1 MTMRGSEILRIA
13 AEIRERI
20 GAGERICNLTVGDFD
35 PKQFP
40 IPAFLEEQIALALH
54 RRETNYPPSTGVPVL
69 RTAVADFYGRAL
81 GVAYQPE
88 SVLVTSGSRP
98 AIYGSF
104 VTLVDPKDR
113 VVFGVPSWNSNYYCH
128 LVDATPVSVT
138 CDASAAFLPNAQ
150 QLKAA
155 VRGARLLVLNS
166 PLNPCGTAFDAAA
179 LGAICDVVLEENA
192 SRGAGERPLY
202 LLYDQVYWQLT
213 FGDVTHV
220 HPVDLRP
227 AMRPYTLYVD
237 GMSKA
242 FAATGV
248 RVGWLVGPPDIVRA
262 ANDFLGHVGTWAPR
276 AEQIASAELLGR
288 PEIIASYRRDFI
300 AGLEQRLDALFKGIT
315 ALKNDG
321 FPVDAV
327 APMGAMYLS
336 ARFGLHGRKSAS
348 GDVMRTNHD
357 VRRWLL
363 SECGLAVVPFQAFGS
378 SEDTGW
384 FRLSV
389 GAVSM
394 EDIAV
399 VLPRLQQALSR
410 LS

>member
-1 MTMRGSEILRIA
+1 MQGSEILRIA
-13 AEIRERI
+13 GEIRERI
-20 GAGERICNLTVGDFD
+20 AAGERICNLTVGDFD

-69 RTAVADFYGRAL
+69 RNAVAEFYGRAL
-81 GVAYQPE
+81 NVPYPPE

-98 AIYGSF
+98 AIYGAF
-104 VTLVDPKDR
+104 VTLVDPGDR

-128 LVDATPVSVT
+128 LSEATPVSIA
-138 CDASAAFLPNAQ
+138 CDASAAFLPNANR
-150 QLKAA
+150 LRPAL
-155 VRGARLLVLNS
+155 RGARLLVLNS
-166 PLNPCGTAFDAAA
+166 PLNPCGTAFDSDA
-179 LGAICDVVLEENA
+179 LGAICDAVLEENA
-192 SRGAGERPLY
+192 RRAPGERPLY

-213 FGDVTHV
+213 FGNVIHV
-220 HPVDLRP
+220 HPVELRP

-237 GMSKA
+237 GVSKA

-248 RVGWLVGPPDIVRA
+248 RVGWLVAPPDIIRA

-288 PEIIASYRRDFI
+288 PDIIATYRREFI
-300 AGLEQRLDALFKGIT
+300 LGLETRLQALYNGVSG
-315 ALKNDG
+315 LKADG

-336 ARFGLHGRKSAS
+336 AQFALHGRKTAS
-348 GDVMRTNHD
+348 GETMRTNHD

-378 SEDTGW
+378 NEDTGW

-389 GAVSM
+389 GAVSL
-394 EDIAV
+394 EDVAV
-399 VLPRLQQALSR
+399 VLPRLRQALSR
-410 LS
+410 ID